1 MDAKDSAKSLPIN
14 QNEFSIPISKSNSAA
29 LFNFYVFKGDLT
41 TYFQFPKLK
50 LNMDSLA

>member
-14 QNEFSIPISKSNSAA
+14 QREFTVPISKSNSAA

-50 LNMDSLA
+50 LNKDSVA